1 MLLFFVDFI
10 WIWANHFFLES
21 TGPSAQAS
29 NIGHGMESG
38 EGCTVPARGRSQCS
52 CKLARNGGAATASQ
66 HISFQCQHCSCWAC
80 SRMASS
86 DSLLENDGVEPGEE
100 RCSDL
105 QHVHHNLYQS
115 LRTAE
120 ILGPLWGYES
130 IWGVQ
135 GQIHLQCHHQGMW
148 KDGTVATGHL
158 LTAGHAAAECH
169 TGWSHLQRL
178 HCKREGEVG
187 HWVLNWLLILFAA
200 DTNSATPL
208 PEANRVSGH
217 LVTFCIGQVGPST
230 FAILEVVFLS
240 HGIFSLRILP
250 WNFSRPWDRENWDM
264 IQSAIIPWS
273 APVNVGPSGKELWS
287 CFRKGW

>member
-1 MLLFFVDFI
+1 MHACIHTSIHPCMHASIHACMQTDMTWHDMTWHYITYISYNIICYMFLFFVVFI
-10 WIWANHFFLES
+10 RIWANHFFLES

-52 CKLARNGGAATASQ
+52 CKLARNAGAATASQ

-105 QHVHHNLYQS
+105 QHVHDNLYQS

-148 KDGTVATGHL
+148 KDGTVAAGHL
-158 LTAGHAAAECH
+158 LTAGHAAA
-169 TGWSHLQRL
+169 
-178 HCKREGEVG
+178 
-187 HWVLNWLLILFAA
+187 
-200 DTNSATPL
+200 
-208 PEANRVSGH
+208 
-217 LVTFCIGQVGPST
+217 
-230 FAILEVVFLS
+230 
-240 HGIFSLRILP
+240 
-250 WNFSRPWDRENWDM
+250 
-264 IQSAIIPWS
+264 
-273 APVNVGPSGKELWS
+273 
-287 CFRKGW
+287 

>member
-1 MLLFFVDFI
+1 MRTHTYTHTYIHIYIYIYTCMHACIHTSIHPCMHPSMRACRQTWHDMTLHYITYISYNIICYMFLFFVVFI
-10 WIWANHFFLES
+10 RIWANHFFLES

-29 NIGHGMESG
+29 NIVHGMESG

-52 CKLARNGGAATASQ
+52 CKLARNAGAATASQ

-105 QHVHHNLYQS
+105 QHVHDNLYQS

-148 KDGTVATGHL
+148 KDGTVAAGHL
-158 LTAGHAAAECH
+158 LTAGHAAA
-169 TGWSHLQRL
+169 
-178 HCKREGEVG
+178 
-187 HWVLNWLLILFAA
+187 
-200 DTNSATPL
+200 
-208 PEANRVSGH
+208 
-217 LVTFCIGQVGPST
+217 
-230 FAILEVVFLS
+230 
-240 HGIFSLRILP
+240 
-250 WNFSRPWDRENWDM
+250 
-264 IQSAIIPWS
+264 
-273 APVNVGPSGKELWS
+273 
-287 CFRKGW
+287 